1 MAKRLTWMGLLLA
14 GVAAAGQARAEDDD
28 VLVVPLEPDGDVA
41 PSSAAAEDV
50 RGALVRR
57 GVGVLAR
64 PETRLEQVAPVQSAA
79 KLPVEIGTL
88 ARAAW
93 AARNRARPAEVADLA
108 LQLRPYLPA
117 LRSAPLDGEIRGEC
131 GKSCTWVITA
141 QDALVGAC
149 IDGAEAL
156 QVTGRLGEGHDLIE
170 ACAELPWLHRSLSD
184 QLKPVYGAL
193 SRSAELRV
201 TTVPAG
207 LPVRVAGE
215 KPAVQEVWPLRVRDG
230 GRFPVTA
237 ECPQGPRRVHWVD
250 VAAGERELA
259 VTIDCDLDAATHV
272 DAHGLWLSSSGYAAV
287 AHARALGRMVA
298 AGQVLTVERNSGRFR
313 LQLRSVARDGSG
325 ASVALPIG
333 YSTRQLE
340 RAVDGLFTAQAQ
352 AAAPVATPA
361 ALAAPVAA
369 PPSSARPW
377 AVWSGA
383 ALLVVGAGI
392 DVAAWSVERH
402 RSDRSDSLAGQP
414 RLVPAS
420 QDRWLSLRAPM
431 LGLGVSAAAVGS
443 AGAALL
449 VAGLPD
455 EATPWWV
462 AGASAALGAGLGAW
476 GAVELA
482 QCGLCSGDDVR
493 NCALSES
500 TRDRGALL
508 LATAAPWLAVPV
520 TKLARLTLGAGA
532 RDKAGV
538 TVGVAPQSVMVS
550 GRW

>member
-14 GVAAAGQARAEDDD
+14 GVAAAGQARAEDED

-41 PSSAAAEDV
+41 PSAAAAEDV

-64 PETRLEQVAPVQSAA
+64 PETRLEQVAPVQSTA
-79 KLPVEIGTL
+79 KLSVEIGTL

-93 AARNRARPAEVADLA
+93 AARSRARPAEVADLA

-141 QDALVGAC
+141 QDALVGVC

-156 QVTGRLGEGHDLIE
+156 QVTGRLGEGHDIIE

-184 QLKPVYGAL
+184 PLKPVYGAL

-201 TTVPAG
+201 ATVPAG

-250 VAAGERELA
+250 VASGARELA

-272 DAHGLWLSSSGYAAV
+272 DGHGLWLSSSGYAAS

-340 RAVDGLFTAQAQ
+340 RAVDGLFTAK
-352 AAAPVATPA
+352 AASAPVATA
-361 ALAAPVAA
+361 ALSAPVVT
-369 PPSSARPW
+369 PPSSSTPW

-383 ALLVVGAGI
+383 ALLVAGAGL
-392 DVAAWSVERH
+392 DVAAWAVERH
-402 RSDRSDSLAGQP
+402 RSARADTLYGQLALIP
-414 RLVPAS
+414 SS
-420 QDRWLSLRAPM
+420 QDRWISLRPAILR
-431 LGLGVSAAAVGS
+431 LGGSAAAVGA

-455 EATPWWV
+455 EATPWWA
-462 AGASAALGAGLGAW
+462 AGTAAAVGAGLGAW
-476 GAVELA
+476 GAAELS
-482 QCGLCSGDDVR
+482 QGRLCSGEDMR
-493 NCALSES
+493 QCAPHEAQ
-500 TRDRGALL
+500 RDRGAVLM
-508 LATAAPWLAVPV
+508 ATAAPFLAVPL
-520 TKLARLTLGAGA
+520 TKLVRRAWRGP
-532 RDKAGV
+532 RHE
-538 TVGVAPQSVMVS
+538 TVAVSVAAYGLRVS